1 MRAAIAQRPDY
12 AAAHYMLGTALK
24 QSGDLE
30 GAMNAL
36 REAIRLSPDDPGP
49 YNTLGQVLRAKGDLE
64 GSKRAFSEGARLKK
78 NKEAEQ
84 SRILNKGK

>member
-1 MRAAIAQRPDY
+1 V
-12 AAAHYMLGTALK
+12 
-24 QSGDLE
+24 
-30 GAMNAL
+30 
-36 REAIRLSPDDPGP
+36 P